1 MAAMSAVAVS
11 ARVLT
16 VLARSVD
23 QLDRLGQTDYFDRS
37 PKGATQFTGAITVP
51 GIEDTDPTTFLV
63 HFDEDR
69 HYVEVILP

>member
-1 MAAMSAVAVS
+1 MSRVAVS

-23 QLDRLGQTDYFDRS
+23 QLDRLGSTDYLDRR
-37 PKGATQFTGAITVP
+37 GNVEFTGAITVP
-51 GIEDTDPTTFLV
+51 GIEGTEPTTFLV

-69 HYVEVILP
+69 HYVEVKLP